1 MLRNSA
7 FMFFIN
13 PNIGFRVWCG
23 FAESLKENTIGR
35 SCLNQTVAL
44 FFCFCFCF
52 VFFPPLNAHAV
63 SYSSITTLLSLTVAA
78 SFF

>member
-44 FFCFCFCF
+44 
-52 VFFPPLNAHAV
+52 VFFVVVFLPPPPD
-63 SYSSITTLLSLTVAA
+63 
-78 SFF
+78 

>member
-44 FFCFCFCF
+44 
-52 VFFPPLNAHAV
+52 VFFVVVFLPPPPIKCSCCIL
-63 SYSSITTLLSLTVAA
+63 
-78 SFF
+78 